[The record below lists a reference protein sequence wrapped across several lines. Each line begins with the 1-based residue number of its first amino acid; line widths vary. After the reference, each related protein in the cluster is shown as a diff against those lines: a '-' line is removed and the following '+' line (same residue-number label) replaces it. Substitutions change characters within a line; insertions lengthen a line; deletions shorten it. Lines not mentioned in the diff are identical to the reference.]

1 MTKKPKVT
9 KFNKKN
15 ARQFDEKIKTMNG
28 IVLFHHPECIHC
40 VMLKPKWE
48 MMKKKLNAPGEIM
61 EVDVSA
67 LEESTSP
74 IRNEIQGY
82 PMIVRVQYGKI
93 KEQFKEERNI
103 ENMLKFIEHHLNHT
117 NHKLD
122 YNYKIVRNNTGRNR
136 LKKVTKDN
144 NKKKTQKNKKRK
156 QL

>member
-1 MTKKPKVT
+1 MIKKPKVT

-15 ARQFDEKIKTMNG
+15 ARQFDEKIKRMNG

-82 PMIVRVQYGKI
+82 PMIVRVQDGKI
-93 KEQFKEERNI
+93 KEHFKEERNI

-117 NHKLD
+117 GNKLD
-122 YNYKIVRNNTGRNR
+122 YNYKIVRNKTGRNR
-136 LKKVTKDN
+136 LKQV
-144 NKKKTQKNKKRK
+144 NKKKTRKNKKRK